1 MKETSI
7 ELLKSLTQADGI
19 PGYETEVRE
28 IFRETVTGVG
38 PIGTDRLGS
47 IFCTRAGNA
56 EHPRILAGFTFGRDR
71 FCCAKR
77 HG

>member
-1 MKETSI
+1 MNETSI

-19 PGYETEVRE
+19 PGYETEVRD
-28 IFRETVTGVG
+28 IFREAVSGVG

-56 EHPRILAGFTFGRDR
+56 EQPPNFIGFTFRRDR